1 MANME
6 KLKRK
11 MKQRGVTYSEL
22 SRKMDI
28 NRSTLYRKSASE
40 GDCFSV
46 REAVYIG
53 RTLGLSLAETAEIFL
68 ESSRIFAI
76 MIVLCY
82 FLYYTAIP

>member
-28 NRSTLYRKSASE
+28 NRSTLYRKIASE

-53 RTLGLSLAETAEIFL
+53 RTLGLSLAETAEIF
-68 ESSRIFAI
+68 FGK
-76 MIVLCY
+76 
-82 FLYYTAIP
+82 

>member
-28 NRSTLYRKSASE
+28 KRSTL
-40 GDCFSV
+40 
-46 REAVYIG
+46 
-53 RTLGLSLAETAEIFL
+53 
-68 ESSRIFAI
+68 
-76 MIVLCY
+76 
-82 FLYYTAIP
+82 